1 MKTMSSNS
9 SNSTDMLDFFQ
20 GVYSNTSFTPITF
33 LVFLTGVIIGIFGP
47 VSIIWYERNCDNR
60 FRTVLNQMFARSAW
74 YLLAYTILVYI
85 PEGARFLHGPYGEIY
100 CDFHVF
106 FRNLLWV
113 GILLT
118 LDCIVVL
125 RYVFVFTLKNFAV
138 ICDDVLARF
147 FNLAIL
153 LIAIWGSFVKRVTP
167 GNLPISYFLC
177 SGKDPNEDGGD
188 GHYLNTPQKYNTG
201 RIIIAMSFLLH
212 FVLVP
217 RVLYYQLVTVRN
229 QQPLQLG
236 TLENEGSN
244 NNSDGAKSTRKR
256 MNTLKSL
263 NNNATILDMATQITF
278 LVSLCLIAI
287 AIINSEHVEPR
298 KMNLDE
304 YKYIPFTIQIYG
316 PFLGF
321 LAIHTI
327 LFTRNVAMRQ
337 RIWRKVKINFRN
349 NQVGIEE

>member
-1 MKTMSSNS
+1 METNTSSNF
-9 SNSTDMLDFFQ
+9 TVALDFFQ
-20 GVYSNTSFTPITF
+20 GVYSNTSFTPITI
-33 LVFLTGVIIGIFGP
+33 LVFLMGVIIGTFGP

-85 PEGARFLHGPYGEIY
+85 PEGARFLVGPYSEFY

-106 FRNLLWV
+106 FRNILWV
-113 GILLT
+113 AILLT
-118 LDCIVVL
+118 LDCIVLL
-125 RYVFVFTLKNFAV
+125 RYVFVFSLKNFAV
-138 ICDDVLARF
+138 ICDDVLAMF

-153 LIAIWGSFVKRVTP
+153 LIAIWGSFVKRFTP

-212 FVLVP
+212 FVMVP
-217 RVLYYQLVTVRN
+217 RVLYYQLKTVRD

-244 NNSDGAKSTRKR
+244 HNSDGPRSTRKR
-256 MNTLKSL
+256 INTLKNL

-278 LVSLCLIAI
+278 LVSLSIIAV
-287 AIINSEHVEPR
+287 AIINSEHLEPR
-298 KMNLDE
+298 MLNLDE
-304 YKYIPFTIQIYG
+304 YKYVPFTIQIYG
-316 PFLGF
+316 PFFGF

-337 RIWRKVKINFRN
+337 RLWRKIRINCKN

>member
-1 MKTMSSNS
+1 MEPNISSNF
-9 SNSTDMLDFFQ
+9 TVALDFFQ
-20 GVYSNTSFTPITF
+20 GVYSNTSFTPITI
-33 LVFLTGVIIGIFGP
+33 LVFLMGVIIGTFGP

-60 FRTVLNQMFARSAW
+60 FRTVLNQLFARSAW
-74 YLLAYTILVYI
+74 YLLAYTMLVYI
-85 PEGARFLHGPYGEIY
+85 PEGARFLVGPYSELY

-106 FRNLLWV
+106 FRNILWV
-113 GILLT
+113 AILLT
-118 LDCIVVL
+118 LDCIVLL
-125 RYVFVFTLKNFAV
+125 RYVFVFSLKNFAV
-138 ICDDVLARF
+138 ICDDVLAMF

-167 GNLPISYFLC
+167 GNLPINYYLC

-212 FVLVP
+212 VVLVP
-217 RVLYYQLVTVRN
+217 RVLYYQLKTVRD

-244 NNSDGAKSTRKR
+244 QNSDGPRSTRKR
-256 MNTLKSL
+256 INTLKNL

-278 LVSLCLIAI
+278 LVSLSIIAV
-287 AIINSEHVEPR
+287 AIINSEHLEPR
-298 KMNLDE
+298 MLNLDE

-316 PFLGF
+316 PFVGF

-327 LFTRNVAMRQ
+327 LFTRNVVMRQ
-337 RIWRKVKINFRN
+337 RLWRKVRINCKN

>member
-1 MKTMSSNS
+1 METNTSSNF
-9 SNSTDMLDFFQ
+9 TVALDFFQ
-20 GVYSNTSFTPITF
+20 GVYSNTSFTPITI
-33 LVFLTGVIIGIFGP
+33 LVFLLGVIIGTFGP

-74 YLLAYTILVYI
+74 YLLAYTIIVYI
-85 PEGARFLHGPYGEIY
+85 PEGARFLVGPYSELY

-106 FRNLLWV
+106 FRNILWV
-113 GILLT
+113 AILLT
-118 LDCIVVL
+118 LDCIVLL
-125 RYVFVFTLKNFAV
+125 RYVFVFSLKNFAV
-138 ICDDVLARF
+138 ISDDVLAMF

-177 SGKDPNEDGGD
+177 CGKDPNENGGD

-212 FVLVP
+212 FVMVP
-217 RVLYYQLVTVRN
+217 RVLYYQLKTVRD

-244 NNSDGAKSTRKR
+244 NNSDGPRSTRKR
-256 MNTLKSL
+256 INTLKNL

-278 LVSLCLIAI
+278 LVSLCIIAV
-287 AIINSEHVEPR
+287 AIINSEHLEPR
-298 KMNLDE
+298 MMNLDE

-316 PFLGF
+316 PFVGF

-337 RIWRKVKINFRN
+337 RLWRKIRVNCKN

>member
-1 MKTMSSNS
+1 MNGLST
-9 SNSTDMLDFFQ
+9 NSTILESDFFQ
-20 GVYSNTSFTPITF
+20 GVYSNTSFSPITF
-33 LVFLTGVIIGIFGP
+33 LVFLIGVTIGILGP

-60 FRTVLNQMFARSAW
+60 FRTVLNQLFARSAW

-85 PEGARFLHGPYGEIY
+85 PEGARFIHGPFGEMY

-106 FRNLLWV
+106 LRNILWV
-113 GILLT
+113 ATLLT
-118 LDCIVVL
+118 LDCIVII
-125 RYVFVFTLKNFAV
+125 RYVFIFTLKNFAV
-138 ICDDVLARF
+138 ICDDVLAMF

-167 GNLPISYFLC
+167 GNQPITYFLC
-177 SGKDPNEDGGD
+177 TGLDPNENGGD
-188 GHYLNTPQKYNTG
+188 GHFLNTPQKYNTG
-201 RIIIAMSFLLH
+201 RIIVAMSFLLH

-229 QQPLQLG
+229 QQPIQLG

-244 NNSDGAKSTRKR
+244 DDSDGSRPSRKGT
-256 MNTLKSL
+256 NTLKSL
-263 NNNATILDMATQITF
+263 NSNRTILDMATQLTF
-278 LVSLCLIAI
+278 LISLGVIGVAVL
-287 AIINSEHVEPR
+287 NSEIVEPR

-304 YKYIPFTIQIYG
+304 YKYIPFTILIYG
-316 PFLGF
+316 PFTGY

-337 RIWRKVKINFRN
+337 RLWRKMKINFKN